1 MRNLPVR
8 KVQLELTEYFKSVMA
23 RDNTLPELDYHPDAL
38 RVSGFPYCGLKH
50 LYEKLTL
57 TEEKAAAKKS
67 TDGGKMFYTTVGTA
81 AHLAFQRFM
90 AQRGRILGNWKC
102 YKCKHVELNQHVI
115 RCPKC
120 GSEMEYEEF
129 DVKIF
134 NHVSGHLDG
143 IYQASDGR
151 YFLID
156 YKTSSVRAIWA
167 HKKRK
172 TFPYAKNVAQ
182 ITAYC
187 AIFERLYG
195 IKISGWFL
203 LYIARDHPTTTLA
216 VVGDEISDSEKHRIL
231 KRIRRW
237 DKHYGIVWSGKSWN
251 EMKVLVAEKPCKSY
265 DFYSQNYKGFKSC
278 PLEGVCFTKNLTEH
292 MRNTWDDE
300 KKMFFVRRKK
310 ELAQM
315 EAHRKTVNKQYI
327 DDEIN

>member
-1 MRNLPVR
+1 MKNLPVR
-8 KVQLELTEYFKSVMA
+8 AVRAELTEYFKASMA
-23 RDNTLPELDYHPDAL
+23 RDNTLPELDYHPDSL

-57 TEEKAAAKKS
+57 TEEKAKEKGLTEA
-67 TDGGKMFYTTVGTA
+67 GKTFYTTVGTA

-102 YKCKHVELNQHVI
+102 YKCKHVELNQHAVK
-115 RCPKC
+115 CPKC
-120 GSEMEYEEF
+120 SSEMEYEEF

-134 NHVSGHLDG
+134 KHVSGHLDG

-167 HKKRK
+167 HKKRGV
-172 TFPYAKNVAQ
+172 FPYAKNVSQ

-203 LYIARDHPTTTLA
+203 LYIARDHPTTTFV
-216 VVGDEISDSEKHRIL
+216 VVGDSISDRKKASII

-237 DKHYGIVWSGKSWN
+237 DRHYGIVWSAKHWD
-251 EMKVLVAEKPCKSY
+251 EVKTLVEEKPCKTY
-265 DFYSQNYKGFKSC
+265 DFYAEHYKGFKPC
-278 PLEGVCFTKNLTEH
+278 PLEGVCFTKGLTEFVH
-292 MRNTWDDE
+292 EAWEDE
-300 KKMFFVRRKK
+300 KKMFFVRRKVEQDK
-310 ELAQM
+310 M
-315 EAHRKTVNKQYI
+315 EAHRKTVNTKYI
-327 DDEIN
+327 DDELN